1 MTDIPLSPVQNILIS
16 ATAGTASPIQTRL
29 AFSLGSAIPLHVDPK
44 AGDQYQ
50 AEIKISPFF
59 RQHSFV
65 LNPELDERIK
75 EEETQLIDLTPVDT
89 ALEAITRLLPA
100 GVPIIRSWSA
110 AEHVSGAERG
120 ASEERSV
127 QNIVGAR
134 SGFLSKGWSD
144 RSVSLRFRSDTAHTT
159 SLGHAQIHPEFTCA
173 FNN

>member
-1 MTDIPLSPVQNILIS
+1 MTTILSRFPE
-16 ATAGTASPIQTRL
+16 TDL
-29 AFSLGSAIPLHVDPK
+29 ASLGGLYVL
-44 AGDQYQ
+44 DQWFSR
-50 AEIKISPFF
+50 APGLS
-59 RQHSFV
+59 
-65 LNPELDERIK
+65 DTRIWAFMICSDYNK
-75 EEETQLIDLTPVDT
+75 
-89 ALEAITRLLPA
+89 
-100 GVPIIRSWSA
+100 

>member
-1 MTDIPLSPVQNILIS
+1 MTDIPLSPVQNVLIS
-16 ATAGTASPIQTRL
+16 ATAGPASPIQTRF
-29 AFSLGSAIPLHVDPK
+29 AFSLGSAIPLYVDPK

-89 ALEAITRLLPA
+89 ALEAITCLLPA

-110 AEHVSGAERG
+110 AD
-120 ASEERSV
+120 
-127 QNIVGAR
+127 
-134 SGFLSKGWSD
+134 K
-144 RSVSLRFRSDTAHTT
+144 
-159 SLGHAQIHPEFTCA
+159 A
-173 FNN
+173 FCIFIL

>member
-1 MTDIPLSPVQNILIS
+1 MIEPHLFIFAFQNDIYKYTQHR
-16 ATAGTASPIQTRL
+16 ATG
-29 AFSLGSAIPLHVDPK
+29 G
-44 AGDQYQ
+44 
-50 AEIKISPFF
+50 
-59 RQHSFV
+59 
-65 LNPELDERIK
+65 
-75 EEETQLIDLTPVDT
+75 
-89 ALEAITRLLPA
+89 
-100 GVPIIRSWSA
+100 SWSINTT